1 MHMVEELC
9 KKQMMSD
16 ALSRSCLS
24 KLGETKVPMTPLVL
38 TSIAARAQES
48 GWKLA
53 DPATQSEASLACSG
67 QPRGFQWLP
76 VTPDPLWCGAH
87 R

>member
-1 MHMVEELC
+1 MVEELC
-9 KKQMMSD
+9 KKHIMSE

-48 GWKLA
+48 G
-53 DPATQSEASLACSG
+53 
-67 QPRGFQWLP
+67 
-76 VTPDPLWCGAH
+76 
-87 R
+87 